1 MSAVVRP
8 PREMLSEQKGSGE
21 GMVPRVPAIATRS
34 PRQCQSGPRGLMSGA
49 GQIQRSL
56 KQVPLEP
63 FSPLRQLLW
72 RAAESELET
81 PGGGDWGEWGP
92 KIY

>member
-1 MSAVVRP
+1 MSAAVRP
-8 PREMLSEQKGSGE
+8 PREMLSEQKGPGD
-21 GMVPRVPAIATRS
+21 GVMPRVPAITMRS
-34 PRQCQSGPRGLMSGA
+34 PRQCHSGPRGLTSRA

-56 KQVPLEP
+56 KQDPLEP
-63 FSPLRQLLW
+63 FWPLRQLLW